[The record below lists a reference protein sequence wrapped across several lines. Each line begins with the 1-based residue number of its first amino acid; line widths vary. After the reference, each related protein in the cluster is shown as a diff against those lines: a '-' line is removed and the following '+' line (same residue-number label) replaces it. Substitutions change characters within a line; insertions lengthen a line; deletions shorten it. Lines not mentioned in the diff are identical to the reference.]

1 MGLHLCVIRHWLAGN
16 LIITQGGQFIGT
28 FDKSLGHYTS
38 LIVNL
43 TQLVFVIVGLI
54 WLQKMIGKRPMFLFS
69 ISLLSIIN
77 IGLGIAM
84 MEYSS
89 TSSLIIMIIYMMIY
103 GGSFI
108 SPIWSYPSE
117 VIPASETI
125 IPNIVHW
132 TALALE
138 ILIPPLIAGKM
149 PNNNAYP
156 VFFFFGIYGIFGFIH
171 VFRCLRQTD
180 GLTYNEI
187 IKSYK

>member
-28 FDKSLGHYTS
+28 FDKGLGHYTS

-43 TQLVFVIVGLI
+43 TQLVFVIIGLV
-54 WLQKMIGKRPMFLFS
+54 WLQKIIGKRTMFLFS
-69 ISLLSIIN
+69 ISMLSIIN

-89 TSSLIIMIIYMMIY
+89 TASLMIMVIYMMIY

-132 TALALE
+132 TALAL
-138 ILIPPLIAGKM
+138 
-149 PNNNAYP
+149 
-156 VFFFFGIYGIFGFIH
+156 
-171 VFRCLRQTD
+171 
-180 GLTYNEI
+180 
-187 IKSYK
+187 

>member
-28 FDKSLGHYTS
+28 FDEHLGHYTS
-38 LIVNL
+38 LIINVV
-43 TQLVFVIVGLI
+43 QLAFVIIGLV
-54 WLQKMIGKRPMFLFS
+54 WLQKFIGKRPMFLFS
-69 ISLLSIIN
+69 ISLLSFIN

-89 TSSLIIMIIYMMIY
+89 TASLVIMIIYMVVY

-108 SPIWSYPSE
+108 SPVWSYPSE

-156 VFFFFGIYGIFGFIH
+156 VFFFFGVYGLFGFIH
-171 VFRCLRQTD
+171 VFRCLR
-180 GLTYNEI
+180 
-187 IKSYK
+187 